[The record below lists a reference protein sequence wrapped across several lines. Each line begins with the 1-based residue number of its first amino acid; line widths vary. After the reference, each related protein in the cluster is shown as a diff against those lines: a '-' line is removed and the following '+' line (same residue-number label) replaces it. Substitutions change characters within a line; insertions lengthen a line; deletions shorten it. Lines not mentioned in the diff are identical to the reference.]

1 MTQSI
6 ADAFKCNQCR
16 ASYGSERE
24 LLEHQQAA
32 HHNVVSSR
40 KPQETSEKEN
50 VDQHFKAK
58 ANNA

>member
-6 ADAFKCNQCR
+6 ADAFKCNQCG

-24 LLEHQQAA
+24 LLEHQRAA
-32 HHNVVSSR
+32 HHYVVSDR
-40 KPQETSEKEN
+40 KSEKEN